1 MAVRVTDLKK
11 SIRSIAKLLERPPL
25 GADAPPLEIRAAVVD
40 AIENL
45 ITVVGVGRTSFPYER
60 IGVRLLVATRE
71 DKSAL
76 EPVFGE
82 LEARVRER
90 FRERR
95 CDVPRALGV
104 NVSFVRKVP
113 PGWRPGQ
120 LFSLDCTPRT
130 DTDTASPSALPPTL
144 KIAVVSGTANRKAY
158 AFREPTVLVGRT
170 REAVNGHHVRHNQ
183 VAFHNDNSTVSRG
196 HARFKYDGARTGYR
210 VLDDGSALG
219 TWIVRGAALIEV
231 PHDPRGVLIKSGDEI
246 HLGDAVLR
254 VTIEPS

>member
-1 MAVRVTDLKK
+1 MPVRLGSIKK
-11 SIRSIAKLLERPPL
+11 GIHSVRKLLETPPL
-25 GADAPPLEIRAAVVD
+25 GPDAPPLEIRAAVVD

-45 ITVVGVGRTSFPYER
+45 ITVVGVGHTSFPYER
-60 IGVRLLVATRE
+60 VGVRLLAATRE

-82 LEARVRER
+82 LESRVRER

-95 CDVPRALGV
+95 CDVPRAFGV

-120 LFSLDCTPRT
+120 MFSLDCTPRT
-130 DTDTASPSALPPTL
+130 DTDIVSPSALPPTL
-144 KIAVVSGTANRKAY
+144 KIAVVNGTATRKAY
-158 AFREPTVLVGRT
+158 SFREPTVLVGRT

-183 VAFHNDNSTVSRG
+183 IAFNNDNSTVSRG
-196 HARFKYDGARTGYR
+196 HARFKYEGARTGYR

-219 TWIVRGAALIEV
+219 TWIVRGGALIEV
-231 PHDPRGVLIKSGDEI
+231 PHDPRGVRVQSGDEI
-246 HLGDAVLR
+246 HFGDAVIR
-254 VTIEPS
+254 VTIESS